1 MTTKIPKQIDLI
13 TGWFYNRS
21 MFSFFGHFLTVFITA
36 LKWCGQMRRRVGQ
49 QGGVGGGEQKCRNF
63 TKDLTRVKKKV
74 AQNSLGVVL
83 FLNVLPSIIN
93 KETGIWPYF
102 LIWQIFRR
110 IASKSDIC
118 REEGSYVLLL
128 RLQYLLNNEEI
139 ESESKKA
146 GMRWICINILF
157 KKEEI

>member
-1 MTTKIPKQIDLI
+1 
-13 TGWFYNRS
+13 
-21 MFSFFGHFLTVFITA
+21 
-36 LKWCGQMRRRVGQ
+36 MRRRVGQ
-49 QGGVGGGEQKCRNF
+49 QGGVGEGEQECRNF

-74 AQNSLGVVL
+74 VQNSLDVAL

-118 REEGSYVLLL
+118 WEEGSYVLQL
-128 RLQYLLNNEEI
+128 RLQYLLNKEEIESERKNAAICFICIYIILLKNEEI

-146 GMRWICINILF
+146 GMRWICIYIYF
-157 KKEEI
+157 